1 MNQKRDL
8 PLQKPVKREEG
19 DAPAGAHRRD
29 SAYERLLSAIIF
41 GDLVP
46 GSAVDEK
53 TLAQEFALGLA
64 AVRDA
69 LYRLSLEGLVERQP
83 RIGTRVAT
91 LGIRELREV
100 FEARVMLEGA
110 VAGLAAERADAA
122 AIASM
127 REALAGFEQVV
138 EERDF
143 RRLVRMD
150 RSFHQALAAA
160 TLNSML
166 LRQVTLI
173 HNDAARFWYFGL
185 PRLDPASV
193 CADIASHMDVVDA
206 IARRDPAAATRAM
219 RAVLGHFP
227 DNVREF
233 LAGSIFLQDRRQE
246 SDD

>member
-1 MNQKRDL
+1 MQKSVAQPD
-8 PLQKPVKREEG
+8 G
-19 DAPAGAHRRD
+19 DPQGGSRRRD
-29 SAYERLLSAIIF
+29 SAYERLLFAIIY

-53 TLAQEFALGLA
+53 TLAEDHKLGLA

-83 RIGTRVAT
+83 RIGTRIGT

-100 FEARVMLEGA
+100 FEARVMLEGG
-110 VAGLAAERADAA
+110 VAELAAERANAT
-122 AIASM
+122 AIAAM
-127 REALAGFEQVV
+127 RQALEGFEQVV
-138 EERDF
+138 EARDF

-150 RSFHQALAAA
+150 RAFHQSLASA
-160 TLNSML
+160 THNAML

-193 CADIASHMDVVDA
+193 CADIASHMEVVDA
-206 IARRDPAAATRAM
+206 IERRDPAAAKRAM

-233 LAGSIFLQDRRQE
+233 LAGPILFQDRRLE
-246 SDD
+246 ADD